1 MIDRYSDVR
10 NYLQVRYPDVFSEG
24 SQSASTKRQYVWFHQ
39 CFHHFYQTYNKQWD
53 NATAVLLEAGGGPC
67 IYPLI
72 SAAPYVAEIYH
83 SDYMEANREEVLMWR
98 NNDPDA
104 YDWSPYFRHI
114 VQSLEGQTSH
124 DAVARRK
131 ERLRS
136 VLKDSAPCDFRANIV
151 VPSVKT
157 PVNIISSNF
166 CMDVCYESLGEYIG
180 GLKKVY
186 DMLVPKG
193 FLVSLS
199 TLGLSWCKYGD
210 VTYLSSYPLSLEDI
224 QTHCK
229 GAGFNILHTDK
240 FDEPLESRNIYNDSV
255 GYSLIIAQKP

>member
-1 MIDRYSDVR
+1 
-10 NYLQVRYPDVFSEG
+10 
-24 SQSASTKRQYVWFHQ
+24 
-39 CFHHFYQTYNKQWD
+39 
-53 NATAVLLEAGGGPC
+53 
-67 IYPLI
+67 
-72 SAAPYVAEIYH
+72 
-83 SDYMEANREEVLMWR
+83 MEANREEVLMWR

-114 VQSLEGQTSH
+114 VQSLEGQASH